1 MIHIKNNR
9 SLFNLKNNFLL
20 LTFIVIAVSLIVTD
34 FLISNKIAEITYHNL
49 QTKVTDIANITA
61 SAPIVIESLAGRGN
75 QKSLENFAEKISTGS
90 GVRFVT
96 IMDMDKTR
104 KSHPDLKQIGTHY
117 ENHDADEAFEGIAK
131 TSIDN
136 GSLGRSLRAFAPVY
150 TDKGEQVG
158 VVLVGVMLDEVTSAV
173 ARARSNVVFGS
184 ICGLLIGI
192 IGAVFLANHIKKFT
206 FGMEPLAVAKLL
218 EERNAILLSI
228 REGAFAIDKDERI
241 TMINK
246 EALHLFRG
254 AEISSGFLGEKV
266 EDVVPNSRMQN
277 VLKTGVAELDQEQAL
292 NGRTILTNR
301 IPIYVNNKIVGV
313 VATFRDKSEMKELAE
328 RLVNIKIYDEA
339 LRAQTHE
346 FMNKLHVIAGMIY
359 LENYNQVKD
368 YISQVAHKYQAEV
381 GSVVRAIKDPVVAGF
396 LLGKLSLAREAG
408 VKMQLTEDCFVPDMF
423 NSDTVH
429 DIITIIGNL
438 INNALEALEKS
449 PVKEIY
455 LRILQSEELLT
466 IEIADTGK
474 GINQEKYNAIY
485 EKGYSTKGENR
496 GIGLYITKRSLD
508 RLNGT
513 IKVSSEEGKGTTFY
527 VSLPCKSEGAIF

>member
-1 MIHIKNNR
+1 M
-9 SLFNLKNNFLL
+9 KNNFLL

-34 FLISNKIAEITYHNL
+34 FLISDKIAEITYHNL

-61 SAPIVIESLAGRGN
+61 SAPIVIESLAGRGD
-75 QKSLENFAEKISTGS
+75 QKSLENFAEKISAGS

-96 IMDMDKTR
+96 IMDMNKTR
-104 KSHPDLKQIGTHY
+104 KSHPDIGKIGTSY
-117 ENHDADEAFEGIAK
+117 KNHDADEAFEGSVK
-131 TSIDN
+131 TSIED
-136 GSLGRSLRAFAPVY
+136 GSLGKSLRAFAPVY
-150 TDKGEQVG
+150 TDEGKQVG

-192 IGAVFLANHIKKFT
+192 IGAVLLANHIKKFT

-218 EERNAILLSI
+218 EERNAILSSI
-228 REGAFAIDKDERI
+228 REGAFAIDEDKRI
-241 TMINK
+241 TMVNK
-246 EALHLFRG
+246 AAQKLFRE
-254 AEISSGFLGEKV
+254 AEISGDFIGEKV

-277 VLKTGVAELDQEQAL
+277 VLKTGVAELDQEQNL
-292 NGRTILTNR
+292 NGQTILTNR

-313 VATFRDKSEMKELAE
+313 AATFRDKSEMKKLAE
-328 RLVNIKIYDEA
+328 KLVNIKIYDEA

-359 LENYNQVKD
+359 LENYDQVKD
-368 YISQVAHKYQAEV
+368 YISQVAHTYQAEV
-381 GSVVRAIKDPVVAGF
+381 GSVVRAIKDPVIAGF

-438 INNALEALEKS
+438 INNALEALEES
-449 PVKEIY
+449 LIKEIC
-455 LRILQSEELLT
+455 LKILQSDELLT
-466 IEIADTGK
+466 IEIADTGR
-474 GINQEKYNAIY
+474 GINQEKYSAIY

-496 GIGLYITKRSLD
+496 GLGLYITKRSLD

-513 IKVSSEEGKGTTFY
+513 IKVISKAGKGTTFY
-527 VSLPCKSEGAIF
+527 VNLPYKSGERFFD